1 MEINVTH
8 YRIFGGDMTRKIFIS
23 LGVTASILFVVM
35 LFGEP
40 SVTVGWLLVAALI
53 GSLVFTVH
61 FLNKSSN

>member
-8 YRIFGGDMTRKIFIS
+8 CRIFGGDMTRKIFIL
-23 LGVTASILFVVM
+23 LGLTASLFFVVM

-40 SVTVGWLLVAALI
+40 SIMVGWLLIAALI
-53 GSLVFTVH
+53 VSLVFTVH

>member
-1 MEINVTH
+1 MEINVIH
-8 YRIFGGDMTRKIFIS
+8 YRIVGNGMTRKIFIS

-40 SVTVGWLLVAALI
+40 SVTVGLALVAALI
-53 GSLVFTVH
+53 VSLVFTVH